1 MSKINKAAVG
11 IFAAGFAVGTIGL
24 KLLTSKDAK
33 KAYTHGTAAVLRAK
47 DFVMKTATTL
57 QENCSDIY
65 AEAKQINEERAAKE
79 AVFDDMPE
87 EESEVEETNMLQAPD
102 GETPEATAE

>member
-1 MSKINKAAVG
+1 M
-11 IFAAGFAVGTIGL
+11 TD
-24 KLLTSKDAK
+24 T
-33 KAYTHGTAAVLRAK
+33 
-47 DFVMKTATTL
+47 
-57 QENCSDIY
+57 Q
-65 AEAKQINEERAAKE
+65 AKQINENRAAKE

>member
-1 MSKINKAAVG
+1 MSKISKGAIG
-11 IFAAGFAVGTIGL
+11 IFAAGLAVGTIGL

-47 DFVMKTATTL
+47 DYVMKTATTL

-65 AEAKQINEERAAKE
+65 AEAKQINEERAKKE
-79 AVFDDMPE
+79 AVVEDEPE
-87 EESEVEETNMLQAPD
+87 AEETETQVAAIPAPI
-102 GETPEATAE
+102 TQSPEAPLA

>member
-1 MSKINKAAVG
+1 MNWAK
-11 IFAAGFAVGTIGL
+11 IGL
-24 KLLTSKDAK
+24 FAGGALFGSAGIEILTSKDAK

-65 AEAKQINEERAAKE
+65 AEAKQINEDRAAKE
-79 AVFDDMPE
+79 VAFDDMPE

-102 GETPEATAE
+102 SETPEATAE